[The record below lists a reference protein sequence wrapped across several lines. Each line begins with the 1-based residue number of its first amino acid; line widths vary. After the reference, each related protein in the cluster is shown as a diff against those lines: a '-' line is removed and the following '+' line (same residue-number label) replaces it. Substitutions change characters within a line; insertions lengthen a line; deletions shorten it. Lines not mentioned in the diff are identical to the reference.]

1 MSCMSKITADN
12 ERQLL
17 HISFCHTIT
26 FKLATKG
33 GVYPKTAKFEV
44 NQRT

>member
-1 MSCMSKITADN
+1 MACMSKITADN

-26 FKLATKG
+26 FKTAFKG
-33 GVYPKTAKFEV
+33 EVYPKTAEFEV
-44 NQRT
+44 NHRP